1 MAKFELID
9 SIGDECEKM
18 IKINYEDKGQGFP
31 VILIHGLSDDLRFWD
46 PIVSELSKN
55 YRTIAF
61 DLRGHGKSDKPE
73 GPYSIKQFVEDIYGV
88 LLRLGIKEAH
98 FIGFSMGS
106 AILLQMALDHP
117 QIVNKLV
124 LISSFSFINHDLENN
139 FINLKECLVE
149 GGFSLFFDKMVPLV
163 LLSESIKENQSTIN
177 EIKEEK
183 VKTESEVALINSI
196 DACLNFNI
204 KNEISKISKP
214 VLIIC
219 GKEDIFTPLSF
230 SKQIYKSIKDSK
242 LEIIENTGHNIL
254 ILQNIPQILEIL
266 TNFLD

>member
-1 MAKFELID
+1 
-9 SIGDECEKM
+9 M
-18 IKINYEDKGQGFP
+18 IEINYEDNGHGFP

-46 PIVSELSKN
+46 PIIHELSKN

-88 LLRLGIKEAH
+88 LLKLGIKEAH

-106 AILLQMALDHP
+106 AILLQMAIDHP

-124 LISSFSFINHDLENN
+124 LISSFSFINHDLKNH
-139 FINLKECLVE
+139 FINLNECLVE

-163 LLSESIKENQSTIN
+163 LLPESIKENQSTIN
-177 EIKEEK
+177 EIKKEK

-196 DACLNFNI
+196 DACLNFNL
-204 KNEISKISKP
+204 KDRTCEISKP

-219 GKEDIFTPLSF
+219 GKEDEFTPLNLSI
-230 SKQIYKSIKDSK
+230 QIHESIKDSK
-242 LEIIENTGHNIL
+242 LSIVENCGHNVL
-254 ILQNIPQILEIL
+254 IPPNIPQISDNLL
-266 TNFLD
+266 KFLRN